1 MWGIACRGACRDM
14 ACHVRRET
22 QRAGDEYPLIRCTA
36 DMASHVPTSPFASHR
51 QCRPNT
57 RLAKVIRRWRQC
69 FRSQAKSMRTTPE
82 SLEELPIS
90 SSDLCISLKEISI
103 FLREIGI
110 SSGDLPKWTREIG
123 ISSEELTKPMPDSC
137 SFPYR
142 LLSRRF
148 LEPARLH
155 HLPTQIR

>member
-1 MWGIACRGACRDM
+1 
-14 ACHVRRET
+14 
-22 QRAGDEYPLIRCTA
+22 
-36 DMASHVPTSPFASHR
+36 
-51 QCRPNT
+51 
-57 RLAKVIRRWRQC
+57 
-69 FRSQAKSMRTTPE
+69 MRTTPE

-123 ISSEELTKPMPDSC
+123 ISSEEVPKPTPDSC
-137 SFPYR
+137 SFPHR

-148 LEPARLH
+148 LEPMRPH